1 MPERKIWLGG
11 LAPYRPGLCPLAR
24 MQLLKTSAFEPA
36 TPEIAASR
44 SHSCASRLKVFV
56 LPGPPFVIVLVP
68 VAVVLPPA
76 LGG

>member
-44 SHSCASRLKVFV
+44 SHACASRLKVFV
-56 LPGPPFVIVLVP
+56 LSVPAFGIVP
-68 VAVVLPPA
+68 VPLVVLLPA
-76 LGG
+76 GAGG